1 MRNAPPDITLISTAD
16 WDNPY
21 WTNKQHMAVQFAKRG
36 HKVLFVESEGLRAPT
51 ATPKDLRRIWARLK
65 RGLRPPRQVQ
75 ERIFVWSPLVVPFHR
90 YRWVRMLNR
99 LLLRIGI
106 AVWCRVTGLKP
117 QILWTYSPLTAELYD
132 LSSYAL
138 VVYHAVDDMKMQP
151 GMPSKAIANGEIRLA
166 TQADLI
172 FTTAPR
178 LQAFYKELNPNTFFF
193 PNVADFDHFN
203 SALDP
208 DTHVPGDINEL
219 ARPIIGFVGA
229 ISSYKLDFGLIAT
242 LAQCNP
248 KWSFVFIGEVG
259 EGDPLTDASLLEKLP
274 NVHILG
280 GRPYASLPGYLKA
293 VDVAILPCL
302 INDYTRSM
310 FPMKF
315 FEYLASGRPVV
326 STKIPALSDY
336 GHVAALCSD
345 STEFSAAI
353 RAALAGNAPALEL
366 RLAAAREHT
375 YDIRTSRMWEKI
387 GEALRNPRNLS
398 RSYHGAVSDAS

>member
-1 MRNAPPDITLISTAD
+1 
-16 WDNPY
+16 
-21 WTNKQHMAVQFAKRG
+21 
-36 HKVLFVESEGLRAPT
+36 
-51 ATPKDLRRIWARLK
+51 
-65 RGLRPPRQVQ
+65 
-75 ERIFVWSPLVVPFHR
+75 
-90 YRWVRMLNR
+90 
-99 LLLRIGI
+99 
-106 AVWCRVTGLKP
+106 
-117 QILWTYSPLTAELYD
+117 
-132 LSSYAL
+132 
-138 VVYHAVDDMKMQP
+138 
-151 GMPSKAIANGEIRLA
+151 
-166 TQADLI
+166 
-172 FTTAPR
+172 
-178 LQAFYKELNPNTFFF
+178 
-193 PNVADFDHFN
+193 
-203 SALDP
+203 
-208 DTHVPGDINEL
+208 
-219 ARPIIGFVGA
+219 
-229 ISSYKLDFGLIAT
+229 
-242 LAQCNP
+242 
-248 KWSFVFIGEVG
+248 VFIGEVG

>member
-1 MRNAPPDITLISTAD
+1 MRNSPPDITLISTAD
-16 WDNPY
+16 WTNPY

-51 ATPKDLRRIWARLK
+51 ATPKDLRRIWARVK

-75 ERIFVWSPLVVPFHR
+75 ERIFVWSPLLVPFHR

-99 LLLRIGI
+99 LLLRVGI
-106 AVWCRVTGLKP
+106 AFWYRVIRLKP

-132 LSSYAL
+132 LPAYAL
-138 VVYHAVDDMKMQP
+138 VVYHAVDDMKKQP
-151 GMPSKAIANGEIRLA
+151 GMPSKAIANGELQLA
-166 TQADLI
+166 KKADLI

-178 LQAFYKELNPNTFFF
+178 LQAFYKNFNPSTFFY

-208 DTHVPGDINEL
+208 DTHVPDDINAL

-242 LAQCNP
+242 LARCHPN
-248 KWSFVFIGEVG
+248 WSFVLIGEVG
-259 EGDPLTDASLLEKLP
+259 EGDPLTDASLLDHLP

-293 VDVAILPCL
+293 VDVAILPSL

-315 FEYLASGRPVV
+315 FEYLASGKPVV
-326 STKIPALSDY
+326 STDIPALSAY

-345 STEFSAAI
+345 STDFTKAI
-353 RAALAGNAPALEL
+353 RVALDGKAPALEL

-375 YDIRTSRMWEKI
+375 YDIRTSRMWERI
-387 GEALRNPRNLS
+387 GEALRNPRNSS
-398 RSYHGAVSDAS
+398 RSHHLGVSDVS